1 MTRISLT
8 KNVECG
14 DQLTKDDYQVKLN
27 QFIEKNRNKD
37 VHHSWGVSHDVPGF
51 KEKIAV
57 TTRDDG
63 GAPSWMSSGIF
74 CCFSCFG
81 MTWPYRFVMELGI
94 LLCILVLARPA
105 QAIIQMLATSSQI
118 ITIILKSL
126 GLY

>member
-14 DQLTKDDYQVKLN
+14 DQLTKDDYQFKLN

-37 VHHSWGVSHDVPGF
+37 VHHSWGVSNDVPGF

-74 CCFSCFG
+74 CCLSCFG

-94 LLCILVLARPA
+94 LPWPRDFFLNLSEYFTHL
-105 QAIIQMLATSSQI
+105 
-118 ITIILKSL
+118 
-126 GLY
+126 

>member
-8 KNVECG
+8 TNVECG
-14 DQLTKDDYQVKLN
+14 DQLTKDDFQFKLN
-27 QFIEKNRNKD
+27 QFIERNRNKD
-37 VHHSWGVSHDVPGF
+37 VYHSWSVSKDVPGF

-94 LLCILVLARPA
+94 LPWPRDFF
-105 QAIIQMLATSSQI
+105 
-118 ITIILKSL
+118 
-126 GLY
+126 LYLIECFKHL

>member
-14 DQLTKDDYQVKLN
+14 DQLTKDDFQFKLN

-37 VHHSWGVSHDVPGF
+37 VHHSWSVSEDVPGF

-74 CCFSCFG
+74 CCFSCLG
-81 MTWPYRFVMELGI
+81 MTWPYRCVMELGI
-94 LLCILVLARPA
+94 LPCILVLA
-105 QAIIQMLATSSQI
+105 LA
-118 ITIILKSL
+118 LAL
-126 GLY
+126 ALA